1 MPRCR
6 QPVAEMPT
14 FRKPG
19 DEMPISRNRGIAQ
32 EVPTSRNLLPKCRHL
47 CLHLGRAVRISKG

>member
-19 DEMPISRNRGIAQ
+19 DESRH
-32 EVPTSRNLLPKCRHL
+32 LLPKSRHL
-47 CLHLGRAVRISKG
+47 CLHLGSAVRISKCSAAAALKN